1 MLQNRKSIP
10 YSICNRRSL
19 LNEITFELIGFIR
32 FCLILSRHPSFF
44 SFHQSIYNNV
54 VQKIP
59 RQIWVGIGSVAII
72 AGSAYPVFSKDV
84 RPGHEYFSSEK
95 PEVVLL
101 AQEAKHKEYT
111 QQLKERR
118 AQLKAD
124 QEKSSKL

>member
-1 MLQNRKSIP
+1 MFYLQSSIAIEWNYVWAYWIHSILSHIITSP
-10 YSICNRRSL
+10 FVFLFSSIC
-19 LNEITFELIGFIR
+19 
-32 FCLILSRHPSFF
+32 
-44 SFHQSIYNNV
+44 NNV

>member
-1 MLQNRKSIP
+1 MKLR
-10 YSICNRRSL
+10 
-19 LNEITFELIGFIR
+19 FELIVFDSVSYYHVTLR
-32 FCLILSRHPSFF
+32 FSPFL
-44 SFHQSIYNNV
+44 SIYNNE

>member
-1 MLQNRKSIP
+1 MKF
-10 YSICNRRSL
+10 
-19 LNEITFELIGFIR
+19 TFELIGF
-32 FCLILSRHPSFF
+32 CLVLSRHDFSFF
-44 SFHQSIYNNV
+44 NQSIINK

-59 RQIWVGIGSVAII
+59 RQFWVGIGSVAII

-95 PEVVLL
+95 PEVILL

-124 QEKSSKL
+124 QEKSSNQ

>member
-1 MLQNRKSIP
+1 Q
-10 YSICNRRSL
+10 YSTCNRRSL

-32 FCLILSRHPSFF
+32 FCLILSL
-44 SFHQSIYNNV
+44 
-54 VQKIP
+54 QKIP